1 MNIVSL
7 ATTKNTIENTIIK
20 NKNKQ
25 VEFPEEIWNIIKSYL
40 QPLTTGDAF
49 TISYN
54 LFLQEHL
61 NYQQYQLYRT
71 LNNNQ
76 NIIKKNLSDKEM
88 LQKARVNLAY
98 TYAKNKWDSKCK
110 NTYFN
115 TTFIQVGYLIALHV
129 PYKHYG
135 INCER
140 YPIHINITMQGIIT
154 KVTKTYLNMS
164 PLPKSKYIKEYN
176 KNPNFTITIGQKKDV
191 LWICKNHI
199 DVMYQY
205 DFKNEID
212 TFKLQ
217 NVMHLNR
224 HLRYLPDLSELYY
237 RLIRDEHTELAY
249 KEHRRINIEIKYN
262 DNLFCYHYNL
272 LDVSGGSRSII
283 YLPSKYLYVKIP
295 ITYMQTQLRIPL
307 RQILNYR

>member
-1 MNIVSL
+1 MSSSL
-7 ATTKNTIENTIIK
+7 TISAKNQNIIK
-20 NKNKQ
+20 KKEI
-25 VEFPEEIWNIIKSYL
+25 EFPEVIWDMIKSYL
-40 QPLTTGDAF
+40 QPLKTGDAF
-49 TISYN
+49 IISYN

-88 LQKARVNLAY
+88 LQKARVNLTY
-98 TYAKNKWDSKCK
+98 TYAKNKWDNPCK

-140 YPIHINITMQGIIT
+140 YPIHAYITHQGIIT
-154 KVTKTYLNMS
+154 KVTKTYLTMS

-176 KNPNFTITIGQKKDV
+176 KNPNFTINVAQKKDV

-205 DFKNEID
+205 DFKREID
-212 TFKLQ
+212 IFKS
-217 NVMHLNR
+217 LNDIPFNR
-224 HLRYLPDLSELYY
+224 NLRYNPNLSELYY
-237 RLIRDEHTELAY
+237 RLIREEQTALAY
-249 KEHRRINIEIKYN
+249 NEHRRINLEINYN
-262 DNLFCYHYNL
+262 DNLFCYQYKIL
-272 LDVSGGSRSII
+272 GVSGGSRSII

-295 ITYMQTQLRIPL
+295 ITYIQTQLRIPL
-307 RQILNYR
+307 HRLLNR

>member
-1 MNIVSL
+1 MTL
-7 ATTKNTIENTIIK
+7 TKNENTIKKKEI
-20 NKNKQ
+20 
-25 VEFPEEIWNIIKSYL
+25 EFPEVIWDMIKSYL
-40 QPLTTGDAF
+40 QPLKTGDAF

-76 NIIKKNLSDKEM
+76 NILKKNLSDKEM
-88 LQKARVNLAY
+88 LQKARVNLSY
-98 TYAKNKWDSKCK
+98 TYVKNKWDNPCK

-115 TTFIQVGYLIALHV
+115 TTFIQVGHLIALHV
-129 PYKHYG
+129 QYKHYG
-135 INCER
+135 ISCER
-140 YPIHINITMQGIIT
+140 YPIHTYITAQGIIT
-154 KVTKTYLNMS
+154 KVTKTYLTMS

-199 DVMYQY
+199 DDMYQY

-237 RLIRDEHTELAY
+237 RLIHNEQTELAY
-249 KEHRRINIEIKYN
+249 NEHRRITFEINYN
-262 DNLFCYHYNL
+262 DNIFCYHYKIL
-272 LDVSGGSRSII
+272 HVSGGSRRSII

-295 ITYMQTQLRIPL
+295 ITYMQNNLRVPL
-307 RQILNYR
+307 HRNYR